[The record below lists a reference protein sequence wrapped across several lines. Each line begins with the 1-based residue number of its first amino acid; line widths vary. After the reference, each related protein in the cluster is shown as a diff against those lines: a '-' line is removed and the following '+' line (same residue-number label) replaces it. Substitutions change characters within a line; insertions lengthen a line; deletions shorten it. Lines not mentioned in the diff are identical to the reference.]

1 MSDEKPKIIVVD
13 EDSGCISRV
22 SDRREEQKPRV
33 GVATIVMNVGNNV
46 LLGRSNKPA
55 TKGQWIIP
63 GGGIKPFETIQE
75 TSTREIREETGIEVA
90 NQEML
95 FLSERVRKDENDH
108 RLVIYVSGQAV
119 GGVLRSI
126 FTPDDEL
133 SEVRWVDPRDLG
145 LYQHEM
151 SEMTVDA
158 FMKFSYVLRA
168 KAAHAVQQMAQG
180 QQGQTEN

>member
-1 MSDEKPKIIVVD
+1 MSNTFPH
-13 EDSGCISRV
+13 
-22 SDRREEQKPRV
+22 V

-46 LLGRSNKPA
+46 LLGRSNKSA

-63 GGGIKPFETIQE
+63 GGGIEPFETIQE
-75 TSTREIREETGIEVA
+75 TSAREILEETGIAVA

-108 RLVIYVSGQAV
+108 RIVIYVSGQAT
-119 GGVLRSI
+119 GGALRTN
-126 FTPDDEL
+126 FTEEDEL
-133 SEVRWVDPRDLG
+133 NEVRWVDSRDLG

-151 SEMTVDA
+151 SEMTVEA

-168 KAAHAVQQMAQG
+168 KAAHAVQQMAQNG
-180 QQGQTEN
+180 TQGGA